1 MKTPINITITGAAG
15 RISYA
20 LIYRVAAGELLGPDQ
35 PINLQLLEVSSE
47 MAVLKGIVMELNDC
61 IFPPKKFID

>member
-1 MKTPINITITGAAG
+1 MKTPINIAITGAAG

-35 PINLQLLEVSSE
+35 PINLQLLEVSSII
-47 MAVLKGIVMELNDC
+47 A
-61 IFPPKKFID
+61 PPRC